1 MTHASRPQWRLFCLA
16 LLMALAV
23 APLKSQTPSLTTISD
38 TVFRANGSP
47 ASGVLLISWPAF
59 STAGG
64 ATVAAGNTSVTLGT
78 GGSMTVQLA
87 PNAGATPAG
96 TFYTVVYQL
105 TDGTVKVEFWSVG
118 TSSPETISAV
128 RTLGGTGIGSSQ
140 FATQQYVNA
149 QLANVVHLSGT
160 ETISGT
166 KQFTVS
172 PVLPTP
178 SQSGQAVNK
187 AYVDASVANV
197 GSGGGNFVN
206 KAGDTMTGPLT
217 LPGDPTAPNQA
228 ANKHYVD
235 LGFASKADLVGG
247 LVPAGELGSGSANSA
262 ACLHGDST
270 WAGCGTGGGGSG
282 LTPGML
288 AIKYATDFSWTQNPT
303 ADLSAAGTKT
313 VTLTSCSP
321 GVSGA
326 EPQYYVYVSGT
337 GTAEPVLVT
346 GGTCAGNGQ
355 PGTLQ
360 FTTANAHPAGYA
372 VGSASGGLQEALI
385 AARFTPSNPVGS
397 SQSGKVIVPPG
408 ELKAYARVSI
418 RASNVTVDFSGSIVE
433 CWMND
438 TCIFVG
444 DASASQL
451 YEDITLV
458 NPRGRPTIAGRDEA
472 IHRS

>member
-1 MTHASRPQWRLFCLA
+1 
-16 LLMALAV
+16 
-23 APLKSQTPSLTTISD
+23 
-38 TVFRANGSP
+38 
-47 ASGVLLISWPAF
+47 
-59 STAGG
+59 
-64 ATVAAGNTSVTLGT
+64 
-78 GGSMTVQLA
+78 
-87 PNAGATPAG
+87 
-96 TFYTVVYQL
+96 
-105 TDGTVKVEFWSVG
+105 
-118 TSSPETISAV
+118 
-128 RTLGGTGIGSSQ
+128 
-140 FATQQYVNA
+140 
-149 QLANVVHLSGT
+149 
-160 ETISGT
+160 
-166 KQFTVS
+166 
-172 PVLPTP
+172 
-178 SQSGQAVNK
+178 
-187 AYVDASVANV
+187 
-197 GSGGGNFVN
+197 
-206 KAGDTMTGPLT
+206 
-217 LPGDPTAPNQA
+217 
-228 ANKHYVD
+228 
-235 LGFASKADLVGG
+235 
-247 LVPAGELGSGSANSA
+247 
-262 ACLHGDST
+262 
-270 WAGCGTGGGGSG
+270 
-282 LTPGML
+282 ML

-303 ADLSAAGTKT
+303 ADLSAAGART

-337 GTAEPVLVT
+337 GTAEAVLVT

-451 YEDITLV
+451 YLAAA
-458 NPRGRPTIAGRDEA
+458 PMPTCGCNGKSSCSGIIADA
-472 IHRS
+472 FDLPP